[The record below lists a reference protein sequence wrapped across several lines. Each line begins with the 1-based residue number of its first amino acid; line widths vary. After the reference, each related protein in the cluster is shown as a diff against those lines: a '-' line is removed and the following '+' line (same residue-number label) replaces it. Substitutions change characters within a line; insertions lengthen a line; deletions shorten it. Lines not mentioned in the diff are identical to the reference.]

1 MAVCITQLHHCT
13 LYLVLY
19 LVVPAY
25 DMSYSLP
32 VVVKLRAYY
41 RYTWRVASGEWRVVS
56 HAFMRDECC
65 GTSTV
70 YTSRGEQAS
79 YYQVKDEK
87 S

>member
-1 MAVCITQLHHCT
+1 MLDSPMARGSMADGSVHYTVTPLHT
-13 LYLVLY
+13 VPGTVPL
-19 LVVPAY
+19 VPAY
-25 DMSYSLP
+25 DMSYT
-32 VVVKLRAYY
+32 R
-41 RYTWRVASGEWRVVS
+41 GEWRVVS